1 MQKDIIEKK
10 VTPGQYFVLKFDLS
24 QINPYLDLK
33 KADEALIDILN
44 SSFEDFYET
53 YAAYLGRS
61 YADLCQTINHKQPI
75 MSLRNCARLVR
86 NAIKRLKG
94 IEGIYVLVDEYD
106 ALPNNYL
113 KPPKTVSEPN
123 IAWED
128 TQLGRTFKSFWA
140 TMKALGI
147 EGSIRKTF
155 ITGISP
161 LSLSALGS
169 AFNVA
174 RNLSFSKELAGLCGL
189 TYSDLEDALNQIF
202 KDGLDHSDYL
212 SEANKFFNGFHFCRE
227 EMVGTVYNTE
237 TCLAYL
243 QCRFERKTP
252 QIVDPANSEVSE
264 EFLQMFAASAIA
276 VRDFE
281 TAIKRDEEGNFIPL
295 EYRDFKEDFT
305 LKALVC

>member
-1 MQKDIIEKK
+1 VQKDIIEKK

-61 YADLCQTINHKQPI
+61 YAYLCQTINHKQPI

-123 IAWED
+123 ITWED

-140 TMKALGI
+140 TMKVLGI
-147 EGSIRKTF
+147 EGSIQKTF
-155 ITGISP
+155 IMGISP
-161 LSLSALGS
+161 LSLSALS
-169 AFNVA
+169 SVFNVV

-189 TYSDLEDALNQIF
+189 TYSDLEDALN
-202 KDGLDHSDYL
+202 
-212 SEANKFFNGFHFCRE
+212 
-227 EMVGTVYNTE
+227 
-237 TCLAYL
+237 
-243 QCRFERKTP
+243 
-252 QIVDPANSEVSE
+252 
-264 EFLQMFAASAIA
+264 
-276 VRDFE
+276 
-281 TAIKRDEEGNFIPL
+281 
-295 EYRDFKEDFT
+295 
-305 LKALVC
+305 